1 MCDKELL
8 LGYLYGELRSAERE
22 AFERHLASC
31 ATCRDEVG
39 GFRATRTQLAL
50 WAPPEPDLGFEIVRR
65 PAVDRTPSRWWR
77 VSPVWGLA
85 AAALVTLAVSA
96 AIANL
101 DVTIGSNGM
110 TIRTGRSLR
119 SGQSLDAVAA
129 AARAD
134 ADRLAARLKDVEAQ
148 LAAVKSTPTAVP
160 ASTSPSR
167 MSDAEVVRLMR
178 QLISQSEQ
186 RQEGVLARQIL
197 QVSRDTEAARRVD
210 NDRLRAGLIQL
221 QGTALDTSRRQRVL
235 EDQIVRAAFQK

>member
-8 LGYLYGELRSAERE
+8 LGYLYGELQPSERE

-31 ATCRDEVG
+31 ATCRDEVS
-39 GFRATRTQLAL
+39 GFRVTRTHLAL

-65 PAVDRTPSRWWR
+65 PAVERTPSRWWR

-85 AAALVTLAVSA
+85 AAALVTLGVSA

-101 DVTIGSNGM
+101 DITIGSNGM

-129 AARAD
+129 ATRAD

-160 ASTSPSR
+160 ASTNPSR
-167 MSDAEVVRLMR
+167 MSDADVVRLMR

-197 QVSRDTEAARRVD
+197 QVSRDVETARRVD

-221 QGTALDTSRRQRVL
+221 QGTAVETSRRQRVL